1 MALNCNTRTAH
12 GLSLHIFPQCPAA
25 LITTRQRNVADL
37 NLEAYITKD
46 CLGAQEQCLQ
56 ENTTGTISSTES
68 GDRMNNKDMTES

>member
-12 GLSLHIFPQCPAA
+12 GLSLHILPQCPAA
-25 LITTRQRNVADL
+25 LITTPQRNTADL

-46 CLGAQEQCLQ
+46 CLGAQEKCLQ

-68 GDRMNNKDMTES
+68 RDRMNKKDMTES